1 MIRFR
6 PHVSS
11 GEANR
16 TKCGGGFGQY
26 AGEPGNHGVLL
37 GPRKQWVLMT
47 FLMFLPLQHAIFQ
60 HFTFINIFRT
70 LQEEFFLYLDI
81 FINFIDHLFCCKTA
95 ATLNVKC
102 TNAHLTRTSR
112 SPSRPVF
119 ICRFSRRGELRG
131 GPAYRHHYGT
141 GHVEQPPLQVLQD
154 QHDPQAPLHHRR
166 AARYC
171 FQISVFYI
179 DEISGSTSA
188 KTDQHSDP
196 IQEFKRI

>member
-1 MIRFR
+1 
-6 PHVSS
+6 
-11 GEANR
+11 
-16 TKCGGGFGQY
+16 
-26 AGEPGNHGVLL
+26 
-37 GPRKQWVLMT
+37 MT
-47 FLMFLPLQHAIFQ
+47 FLMFLPLQHAICQ
-60 HFTFINIFRT
+60 HFIFINIFRT

-81 FINFIDHLFCCKTA
+81 FINFIDHLYCCKTA

-131 GPAYRHHYGT
+131 GPTYRHHYGT

-154 QHDPQAPLHHRR
+154 QHDPQAPLHHRC

-171 FQISVFYI
+171 FQISLFYI
-179 DEISGSTSA
+179 DEISGSSSA
-188 KTDQHSDP
+188 KTYQHSDP